1 MRITGLHIDGFG
13 RFSDRIVGPLEH
25 PVTVF
30 YGPNEAGKST
40 LLEFI
45 RRILFGFPSGRSR
58 GNEYLPLAG
67 GRHGGRVMIT
77 TDAGE
82 AITIDRTPGRG
93 DGPVS
98 LTTGTGETLPDSE
111 LQRLLGNHSRSVF
124 EGIFAFTLDE
134 LNDQNRL
141 SDDSVNLQIYSA
153 GIGAMK
159 LPDALAALDR
169 QKREI
174 FLPSGRNQSV
184 ARAAQSIEQTDS
196 KLQRVEGHATEYRRQ
211 SDRLAEIDREYQTL
225 ADSRLRFMSE
235 KERNENLINA
245 WDPWN
250 ELISAEQRLAELPAV
265 EAFPENGVMRLETL
279 ETQAETATEELS
291 AAEERV
297 KRIRVSVDEE
307 IEHLTILDRSSEARA
322 LERARSAF
330 DQSVKDLP
338 ERRAELASKRSELE
352 TSLANLGSDWDTER
366 LDRFDLSLV
375 VREEVANHGERL
387 RDAQVAVDR
396 SQTALAQD
404 EATLSDAVAATQRAQ
419 AEHDAVEPPELDEND
434 IRERRRRIRQSRTT
448 LDELGR
454 AEDRSRDLRAQIGD
468 GSEPSAAGL
477 PAGRSRLLAGAL
489 GVLGVVMLVAGL
501 WLAAATTFG
510 AGAILAAIGAVLA
523 TVAVFWFMRGRANG
537 QPTAS
542 PAAAQVR
549 GQIRE
554 ADEQLAGIRSRLQS
568 DAAALGL
575 EAIDANTLLET
586 EEGLDAA
593 DARLREWRQLETTLT
608 QATERLERQ
617 AQRRDDAQQA
627 MQDAEAAL
635 EVEQQAW
642 QSWLQQR
649 GLLSTF
655 LPDSIQE
662 LRTLVDLA
670 RTHHREV
677 VDMESR
683 IAAIQ
688 KDIDEFID
696 MARPLAEDHGF
707 AAEWDNYPGVAGV
720 ADDIIDLHREVT
732 EAARI
737 RADAEKELEEARQD
751 LMARQKGRQEAADLI
766 EALLKSGEAEDA
778 DDFRGRDRVFQE
790 RVGLNATISTALE
803 QMQRI
808 SGPGDALD
816 TLRDTLAKT
825 DVQSIRDG
833 IRQCETELEE
843 IDGLRSELDTERG
856 SIRTTLDGLAS
867 DEDSSRLRL
876 ERHRL
881 SEELQGH
888 ARDWAMRA
896 IAESLIRQAQSKFE
910 QERQPDVIRH
920 AERFFHDVTDGAYQ
934 TVFSPLSSSEIN
946 VVDAAGNV
954 RTPQQLSRGTREQL
968 FLALRFGLILEM
980 GQHSERLPV
989 IVDEALVNFDPT
1001 RGTKAASSFIEL
1013 SETNQVLVFTCHPQ
1027 IVDWF
1032 VDAAGQR
1039 DAIEPEVVEI

>member
-13 RFSDRIVGPLEH
+13 RFADRAFGPLER

-45 RRILFGFPSGRSR
+45 RRVLFGFPSGRNR
-58 GNEYLPLAG
+58 LNEYPPLAG

-82 AITIDRTPGRG
+82 AITIDRSPGRG

-98 LTTGTGETLPDSE
+98 LTTGAGETLPDSE
-111 LQRLLGNHSRSVF
+111 LQRLLGNHSRNVF
-124 EGIFAFTLDE
+124 EGIFAFTMDE

-141 SDDSVNLQIYSA
+141 SDDNVNLQIYSA

-159 LPDALAALDR
+159 LPDALATLDR

-196 KLQRVEGHATEYRRQ
+196 KLQQVAGHATEYRRQ

-225 ADSRLRFMSE
+225 ADRRLRLMSE
-235 KERNENLINA
+235 KERNENLITA

-250 ELISAEQRLAELPAV
+250 ELISSEQRLAELPVV
-265 EAFPENGVMRLETL
+265 EGFPENGVIRLEML
-279 ETQAETATEELS
+279 ETQAEAAREELS

-297 KRIRVSVDEE
+297 KGIRASVDRE
-307 IEHLTILDRSSEARA
+307 IEHLEILDRSSEVRA
-322 LERARSAF
+322 LERGRGAF

-338 ERRAELASKRSELE
+338 ERRAELSSKRSELQ

-366 LDRFDLSLV
+366 LTSFDLSLV
-375 VREEVANHGERL
+375 VREEVANYGERI
-387 RDAQVAVDR
+387 REAQVAVQR
-396 SQTALAQD
+396 WQATLAQ
-404 EATLSDAVAATQRAQ
+404 EETTLADAVGAVQQAQ
-419 AEHDAVEPPELDEND
+419 SECDASAPLELDERD
-434 IRERRRRIRQSRTT
+434 IGERRRRIRQSRSI

-454 AEDRSRDLRAQIGD
+454 AEDRSRDLQAQIGD
-468 GSEPSAAGL
+468 GPEPGADGS
-477 PAGRSRLLAGAL
+477 PAGRSRLLAGTL

-501 WLAAATTFG
+501 WLAATTTFG
-510 AGAILAAIGAVLA
+510 AGAILAAFGAVLA
-523 TVAVFWFMRGRANG
+523 TVAVFWFLRGRADG
-537 QPTAS
+537 SATAS
-542 PAAAQVR
+542 PAEARVR

-554 ADEQLAGIRSRLQS
+554 VDEQLTRIRSRLQADADALSLATVNS
-568 DAAALGL
+568 D
-575 EAIDANTLLET
+575 TLLEA

-593 DARLREWRQLETTLT
+593 NAGLREWRQLETVLV
-608 QATERLERQ
+608 QATERVERQ
-617 AQRRDDAQQA
+617 TQRRDDAQQA
-627 MQDAEAAL
+627 VQDAQAAL
-635 EVEQQAW
+635 EAKQQAW
-642 QSWLQQR
+642 QAWLQQR

-677 VDMESR
+677 VDMGNR

-688 KDIDEFID
+688 TDIDEFIA

-707 AAEWDNYPGVAGV
+707 AAEWSDYPRVAGV
-720 ADDIIDLHREVT
+720 SDDIIDLHRDVT
-732 EAARI
+732 EAARN
-737 RADAEKELEEARQD
+737 RTDAAKELDEAQQD
-751 LMARQKGRQEAADLI
+751 MEARQKGRQDVADQI
-766 EALLKSGEAEDA
+766 DVLLKSGEAEDA
-778 DDFRGRDRVFQE
+778 DDFRRRDRVYQE
-790 RVGLNATISTALE
+790 RDDLTATISGALE

-808 SGPGDALD
+808 SGPGKALD
-816 TLRDTLAKT
+816 TLRDTLANT
-825 DVQSIRDG
+825 DIQSIRDDV
-833 IRQCETELEE
+833 RQCETTLEE
-843 IDGLRSELDTERG
+843 TEARRSELDTERG
-856 SIRTTLDGLAS
+856 SIRAMLDGLAS
-867 DEDSSRLRL
+867 EEDSSRLRL

-881 SEELQGH
+881 SEELQEH
-888 ARDWAMRA
+888 ARDWAVRA

-920 AERFFHDVTDGAYQ
+920 AERFFRDVTDDAYQ
-934 TVFSPLSSSEIN
+934 TVFSPLGSSEIN
-946 VVDAAGNV
+946 VMDAAGNV

-1001 RGTKAASSFIEL
+1001 RGTKAAGSFIEL
-1013 SETNQVLVFTCHPQ
+1013 SATNQVLVFTCHPQ

-1032 VDAAGQR
+1032 VDAADERGV
-1039 DAIEPEVVEI
+1039 AEPEVVGI

>member
-13 RFSDRIVGPLEH
+13 RFADRAFGPLER

-45 RRILFGFPSGRSR
+45 RRILFGFPARR
-58 GNEYLPLAG
+58 GNVNDYPPLAG
-67 GRHGGRVMIT
+67 GRHGGRMMIT

-82 AITIDRTPGRG
+82 AITIDRIPGRG

-98 LTTGTGETLPDSE
+98 LTTGVGETLPSGE

-124 EGIFAFTLDE
+124 QNIFAFTLDE
-134 LNDQNRL
+134 LNNESL
-141 SDDSVNLQIYSA
+141 MNDDSVNLKIYSA

-169 QKREI
+169 QKSDI
-174 FLPSGRNQSV
+174 FRPQGRNQLIPSV
-184 ARAAQSIEQTDS
+184 AQGIESTDT
-196 KLQRVEGHATEYRRQ
+196 KLREIAGYATEYRRQ
-211 SDRLAEIDREYQTL
+211 SDRLAEIEREL
-225 ADSRLRFMSE
+225 GDVVARRLRIASE
-235 KERNENLINA
+235 QDRLENLERA
-245 WDPWN
+245 WDHWN
-250 ELISAEQRLAELPAV
+250 ELVSAEQRLAELPEV
-265 EAFPENGVMRLETL
+265 KAFPENGVIRLETL
-279 ETQAETATEELS
+279 EEQAGTAHEELS
-291 AAEERV
+291 TAEEQV
-297 KRIRVSVDEE
+297 KRIRLTIDEE
-307 IEHLTILDRSSEARA
+307 IKHLTILERSNEVRA

-352 TSLANLGSDWDTER
+352 TSLANLGPDWETDR
-366 LDRFDLSLV
+366 LNRFDLSLV
-375 VREEVANHGERL
+375 VRDEVANYGERL
-387 RDAQVAVDR
+387 RDAQATVQR
-396 SQTALAQD
+396 SQAAQVQEEAALG
-404 EATLSDAVAATQRAQ
+404 DARGDAERAQ
-419 AEHDAVEPPELDEND
+419 AEMDGTTPPELDENG
-434 IRERRRRIRQSRTT
+434 IRERRRLIRQSRTT

-454 AEDRSRDLRAQIGD
+454 AEDRSRDLQARTGD
-468 GSEPSAAGL
+468 GHELGAAGS
-477 PAGRSRLLAGAL
+477 PGGRSRLLAIAL
-489 GVLGVVMLVAGL
+489 GILGVVLLVAGL

-510 AGAILAAIGAVLA
+510 AGAILAAIGAVMA
-523 TVAVFWFMRGRANG
+523 TVAVFSFMRGRADG

-593 DARLREWRQLETTLT
+593 NARVREWRQLETTLA
-608 QATERLERQ
+608 QATERVERQ

-642 QSWLQQR
+642 QEWLQQR

-655 LPDSIQE
+655 FPDSIQE

-677 VDMESR
+677 GDMENR

-688 KDIDEFID
+688 TDIDEFIA
-696 MARPLAEDHGF
+696 MARPLAEDQGF
-707 AAEWDNYPGVAGV
+707 TADWDDYPRVAGV
-720 ADDIIDLHREVT
+720 ADDIIDLHRDVT
-732 EAARI
+732 EAART
-737 RADAEKELEEARQD
+737 RADAQKELEEARQH
-751 LMARQKGRQEAADLI
+751 LEARQKVQREVAELI

-778 DDFRGRDRVFQE
+778 DDLRRRDRIFQE
-790 RVGLNATISTALE
+790 RASLNAKISSALE
-803 QMQRI
+803 QMRRI
-808 SGPGDALD
+808 SGPGEALD

-825 DVQSIRDG
+825 DVQSIRDD
-833 IRQCETELEE
+833 IRQRKTDLEE
-843 IDGLRSELDTERG
+843 IDALRSELDTERG
-856 SIRTTLDGLAS
+856 SIRTTLAGLS
-867 DEDSSRLRL
+867 SEEDSSRLRL

-888 ARDWAMRA
+888 GQDWAVRA

-920 AERFFHDVTDGAYQ
+920 AERFFRDVTDGAYQ
-934 TVFSPLSSSEIN
+934 SVFSPLGSSEIN
-946 VVDAAGNV
+946 VTDPAGNA

-1001 RGTKAASSFIEL
+1001 RGTKAAGSFIEL

-1027 IVDWF
+1027 IVAWF
-1032 VDAAGQR
+1032 VDAAAQR
-1039 DAIEPEVVEI
+1039 GAAEPELIRI

>member
-1 MRITGLHIDGFG
+1 MQITGLHIDGFG
-13 RFSDRIVGPLEH
+13 RFADRGFGPLERK
-25 PVTVF
+25 VTVF

-45 RRILFGFPSGRSR
+45 RRVLFGFPARR
-58 GNEYLPLAG
+58 GNINEYPPLAG

-98 LTTGTGETLPDSE
+98 LTTGAGETLPDSE
-111 LQRLLGNHSRSVF
+111 LQRLLGNYSRNVF
-124 EGIFAFTLDE
+124 EGIFAFTMDE

-141 SDDSVNLQIYSA
+141 SDDNVNLQIYSA

-159 LPDALAALDR
+159 LPDALATLDR

-196 KLQRVEGHATEYRRQ
+196 KLQQVAGHATEYRRQ

-225 ADSRLRFMSE
+225 ADSRLRLMSE
-235 KERNENLINA
+235 KERNENLITA

-265 EAFPENGVMRLETL
+265 ETFPENGVIRLETL
-279 ETQAETATEELS
+279 ETQAEAARDELS

-297 KRIRVSVDEE
+297 KGIRASVEEE
-307 IEHLTILDRSSEARA
+307 IEHLAILERSSEVRA
-322 LERARSAF
+322 LERARGAF

-338 ERRAELASKRSELE
+338 ERRAELSSKRSELQ
-352 TSLANLGSDWDTER
+352 TSLANLGSDWDAER

-375 VREEVANHGERL
+375 VRAEVTNHGERL
-387 RDAQVAVDR
+387 RDAQTAVDR
-396 SQTALAQD
+396 SQTALAQ
-404 EATLSDAVAATQRAQ
+404 EETTLADAVEAAQRAQ
-419 AEHDAVEPPELDEND
+419 SECDASAPPELDERD
-434 IRERRRRIRQSRTT
+434 IGERRRRIRQSRTT

-454 AEDRSRDLRAQIGD
+454 AEDRSRDLQAQIGD
-468 GSEPSAAGL
+468 GPEPGADGS
-477 PAGRSRLLAGAL
+477 PVGRSRLLAGTL

-510 AGAILAAIGAVLA
+510 AGAILAAFGAVLA
-523 TVAVFWFMRGRANG
+523 TVAVFLFVRGRADG

-542 PAAAQVR
+542 PAAARVR

-554 ADEQLAGIRSRLQS
+554 ADEQLAGIRSRLQA
-568 DAAALGL
+568 DADALGL
-575 EAIDANTLLET
+575 GTLNSDILLEA

-593 DARLREWRQLETTLT
+593 DTSLRGWRELETTLV
-608 QATERLERQ
+608 QANERIERQ
-617 AQRRDDAQQA
+617 TQRRDDAQQA
-627 MQDAEAAL
+627 VQDAQAAL
-635 EVEQQAW
+635 EAEQQAW
-642 QSWLQQR
+642 QAWLQQR

-677 VDMESR
+677 VDMENR

-688 KDIDEFID
+688 TDIDEFID
-696 MARPLAEDHGF
+696 MARPLAEAHGF
-707 AAEWDNYPGVAGV
+707 AAEWSDYPRVAGV
-720 ADDIIDLHREVT
+720 ADDIIDLHRDVT
-732 EAARI
+732 EAARK
-737 RADAEKELEEARQD
+737 RADAEKELEDAQQD
-751 LMARQKGRQEAADLI
+751 LVARQKSRQEAADNI
-766 EALLKSGEAEDA
+766 DALLKSGDAEDA
-778 DDFRGRDRVFQE
+778 DDFRRRDRVFQE
-790 RVGLNATISTALE
+790 RVGLTATISSALE

-816 TLRDTLAKT
+816 TLRDTLTKT
-825 DVQSIRDG
+825 GVQSIRDG
-833 IRQCETELEE
+833 IRQCETKLEE
-843 IDGLRSELDTERG
+843 IDTLRSELDTERG
-856 SIRTTLDGLAS
+856 SIRTALDGLAS
-867 DEDSSRLRL
+867 EEDSSRLRL

-888 ARDWAMRA
+888 ARDWAVRA
-896 IAESLIRQAQSKFE
+896 IAESLIRQAQAKFE
-910 QERQPDVIRH
+910 KERQPDVIRH
-920 AERFFHDVTDGAYQ
+920 AERFFRDVTDGAYQ
-934 TVFSPLSSSEIN
+934 AVFSALGSSEIN
-946 VVDAAGNV
+946 VVDAAGNIK
-954 RTPQQLSRGTREQL
+954 TPQQLSRGTREQL

-989 IVDEALVNFDPT
+989 IVDEAMVNFDPT
-1001 RGTKAASSFIEL
+1001 RGTKAAGSFIEL

-1027 IVDWF
+1027 IVQWF
-1032 VDAAGQR
+1032 ADAARQR
-1039 DAIEPEVVEI
+1039 GAAEPKVVRI

>member
-13 RFSDRIVGPLEH
+13 RFADRSVGPLER

-58 GNEYLPLAG
+58 GNEYPPLVG

-111 LQRLLGNHSRSVF
+111 LQRLLGNHSRNVF

-196 KLQRVEGHATEYRRQ
+196 KLQQVAGHATEYRRQ
-211 SDRLAEIDREYQTL
+211 SDRQAEIDREYQTL
-225 ADSRLRFMSE
+225 SDSRLRLISE
-235 KERNENLINA
+235 KERNENLITA

-250 ELISAEQRLAELPAV
+250 ELISAEQRLAELTVV
-265 EAFPENGVMRLETL
+265 EAFPENGVIRLETL
-279 ETQAETATEELS
+279 ETQAKATREELS

-297 KRIRVSVDEE
+297 KRVSVSVDED
-307 IEHLTILDRSSEARA
+307 IEHLTILERSSEVRA
-322 LERARSAF
+322 LERARGAF

-338 ERRAELASKRSELE
+338 ERRAELVSKRSELE
-352 TSLANLGSDWDTER
+352 TSLANLGPDWDAER

-375 VREEVANHGERL
+375 VRAEVVNHDERL
-387 RDAQVAVDR
+387 RDARTAVDR
-396 SQTALAQD
+396 SQTALAQ
-404 EATLSDAVAATQRAQ
+404 EETTLADAVEAVQRAQ
-419 AEHDAVEPPELDEND
+419 SEYDASAPPELDERD
-434 IRERRRRIRQSRTT
+434 IGERRRRIRQSRTT

-454 AEDRSRDLRAQIGD
+454 AEDRSRDLHAQIGD
-468 GSEPSAAGL
+468 GPEPGATGS
-477 PAGRSRLLAGAL
+477 PSGRSWLLAGAL
-489 GVLGVVMLVAGL
+489 GVLGAAMLVAGL
-501 WLAAATTFG
+501 WLAATTFG
-510 AGAILAAIGAVLA
+510 AGAILAAVGAVLA
-523 TVAVFWFMRGRANG
+523 TVAVFWFVKGRAEG
-537 QPTAS
+537 PATAS
-542 PAAAQVR
+542 PTSARVR

-554 ADEQLAGIRSRLQS
+554 ADEQLAGIRSRLQA
-568 DAAALGL
+568 DADALGL
-575 EAIDANTLLET
+575 EAIGGNTLLEA

-593 DARLREWRQLETTLT
+593 DARLREWRQIETALA
-608 QATERLERQ
+608 QATERVERHM
-617 AQRRDDAQQA
+617 QRRNDAQQS
-627 MQDAEAAL
+627 MQDAQVAL
-635 EVEQQAW
+635 EAEQQAW
-642 QSWLQQR
+642 QKWLKPR

-655 LPDSIQE
+655 LTDSIQE

-677 VDMESR
+677 VDMENR

-688 KDIDEFID
+688 TDIDEFIA
-696 MARPLAEDHGF
+696 MARPLAEAHGF
-707 AAEWDNYPGVAGV
+707 AAEWSDHPRVAGV

-732 EAARI
+732 EAART

-751 LMARQKGRQEAADLI
+751 LMARQKGRQEVADQI
-766 EALLKSGEAEDA
+766 DALLKSGEAEDA
-778 DDFRGRDRVFQE
+778 DDFRRLDRVFQE
-790 RVGLNATISTALE
+790 RVGLTATISAALE

-833 IRQCETELEE
+833 IRQCEADLAE
-843 IDGLRSELDTERG
+843 IDTLRSELDTERG

-867 DEDSSRLRL
+867 EEDSSRLRL

-881 SEELQGH
+881 SEELQEH
-888 ARDWAMRA
+888 ARDWAVRA

-920 AERFFHDVTDGAYQ
+920 AERFFRDVTDGAYQ
-934 TVFSPLSSSEIN
+934 TVFSPLGSSEIN
-946 VVDAAGNV
+946 VVDAAGNT

-989 IVDEALVNFDPT
+989 IVDEALINFDPT
-1001 RGTKAASSFIEL
+1001 RGTKAAGSFIEL

-1032 VDAAGQR
+1032 ADAARQR
-1039 DAIEPEVVEI
+1039 GAEDPDVVRI

>member
-1 MRITGLHIDGFG
+1 MKITGLHIDGFG
-13 RFSDRIVGPLEH
+13 RFADRGFGPLER

-45 RRILFGFPSGRSR
+45 RRVLFGFPARR
-58 GNEYLPLAG
+58 GNINEYPPLAG

-77 TDAGE
+77 TDSGE

-98 LTTGTGETLPDSE
+98 LTTGAGETLPDSE
-111 LQRLLGNHSRSVF
+111 LQRLLGNHSRNVF
-124 EGIFAFTLDE
+124 EGIFAFTMDE

-141 SDDSVNLQIYSA
+141 RDDNVNLQIYSA

-159 LPDALAALDR
+159 LPDALATLNR

-196 KLQRVEGHATEYRRQ
+196 KLQQVAGHATEYRRQ

-225 ADSRLRFMSE
+225 ADSRLRLMSE
-235 KERNENLINA
+235 KERNENLITA

-250 ELISAEQRLAELPAV
+250 ELISAEQRLAELPVV
-265 EAFPENGVMRLETL
+265 EGFPENGVIRLETL
-279 ETQAETATEELS
+279 ETQAEAAREELS

-297 KRIRVSVDEE
+297 KRIRASVDED
-307 IEHLTILDRSSEARA
+307 IEHLTILECSSEVRA
-322 LERARSAF
+322 LERARGAF

-338 ERRAELASKRSELE
+338 ERRAELASKRSELD
-352 TSLANLGSDWDTER
+352 TSLANLGRDWDTER
-366 LDRFDLSLV
+366 LSSFDLSLV
-375 VREEVANHGERL
+375 VREEVSDHGQRL
-387 RDAQVAVDR
+387 REARAAVDR
-396 SQTALAQD
+396 SQTALAQ
-404 EATLSDAVAATQRAQ
+404 EVATLADASEAAQLVQSEYDGTA
-419 AEHDAVEPPELDEND
+419 PPELDESD
-434 IRERRRRIRQSRTT
+434 IDESRRRIRQSRTT

-454 AEDRSRDLRAQIGD
+454 AEDRSRDLQAQVGD
-468 GSEPSAAGL
+468 GPESGAAGS
-477 PAGRSRLLAGAL
+477 PSVRSRLLAGAL
-489 GVLGVVMLVAGL
+489 GVSGVVMLVAGL
-501 WLAAATTFG
+501 WLAATTFG

-523 TVAVFWFMRGRANG
+523 TVAVFWFMRGRADG
-537 QPTAS
+537 QPMAS
-542 PAAAQVR
+542 PAAARVR

-554 ADEQLAGIRSRLQS
+554 ADEQLVGIRSRLQA
-568 DAAALGL
+568 DAEALGL
-575 EAIDANTLLET
+575 GTVNSDTLLEA

-593 DARLREWRQLETTLT
+593 NAGLREWRKLETTLA
-608 QATERLERQ
+608 QATERVERQ
-617 AQRRDDAQQA
+617 TQRRDEVQQA
-627 MQDAEAAL
+627 LQDAEAVLAAG
-635 EVEQQAW
+635 QQTW
-642 QSWLQQR
+642 QAWLQQR

-655 LPDSIQE
+655 VPDSIQE

-677 VDMESR
+677 VDMENR

-688 KDIDEFID
+688 TDIDEFIA
-696 MARPLAEDHGF
+696 MARPLVEAHGF
-707 AAEWDNYPGVAGV
+707 AAEWSDYPRVAGV
-720 ADDIIDLHREVT
+720 ADDIINLHRDVT
-732 EAARI
+732 EAARN
-737 RADAEKELEEARQD
+737 RADAEKELDETQQD
-751 LMARQKGRQEAADLI
+751 LEARQKGRQEVADQI
-766 EALLKSGEAEDA
+766 DALLKSGVAEDA
-778 DDFRGRDRVFQE
+778 DDFRRLDRVYQE
-790 RVGLNATISTALE
+790 RASLTATISSAVE
-803 QMQRI
+803 QMRRI
-808 SGPGDALD
+808 GGPGAALD

-833 IRQCETELEE
+833 IRQSETELEE
-843 IDGLRSELDTERG
+843 IEARRSELDTERG

-867 DEDSSRLRL
+867 EEDSSRLRL

-888 ARDWAMRA
+888 ARDWAVCA

-920 AERFFHDVTDGAYQ
+920 AERFFRDVTNGAYR
-934 TVFSPLSSSEIN
+934 TVFSPLGSSEIN
-946 VVDAAGNV
+946 VMDSAGNA
-954 RTPQQLSRGTREQL
+954 RMPHQLSRGTREQL

-1013 SETNQVLVFTCHPQ
+1013 SATNQVLVFTCHPQ

-1032 VDAAGQR
+1032 VDAAAQR
-1039 DAIEPEVVEI
+1039 GITEPEVVGI

>member
-13 RFSDRIVGPLEH
+13 RFADRSVGPLER

-45 RRILFGFPSGRSR
+45 RRILFGFPNRR
-58 GNEYLPLAG
+58 GGTNEYPPLAG

-82 AITIDRTPGRG
+82 AITIDRTQGRG

-98 LTTGTGETLPDSE
+98 LTTGTGEMLPAAE
-111 LQRLLGNHSRSVF
+111 LQGLLGNHSRGVF

-141 SDDSVNLQIYSA
+141 SDDSVNMQIYSA

-174 FLPSGRNQSV
+174 FVPRGSSQAVPKIAGE
-184 ARAAQSIEQTDS
+184 IERTNS
-196 KLQRVEGHATEYRRQ
+196 ELQQIASYATEYRRQ
-211 SDRLAEIDREYQTL
+211 SDRLAEVDVEYQ
-225 ADSRLRFMSE
+225 RLSDRRLQIASE
-235 KERNENLINA
+235 QDRLENLERA
-245 WDPWN
+245 WDHWN
-250 ELISAEQRLAELPAV
+250 ELISAEQRLKELPLV
-265 EAFPENGVMRLETL
+265 EAFPENGVIRLETL
-279 ETQAETATEELS
+279 EAQAETAREELS
-291 AAEERV
+291 VAEERV
-297 KRIRVSVDEE
+297 KRIRASVDED
-307 IEHLTILDRSSEARA
+307 IEHLTILERSSEVRA

-338 ERRAELASKRSELE
+338 ERRAELAGKRSELE
-352 TSLANLGSDWDTER
+352 TSLANLGPDWDTDR
-366 LDRFDLSLV
+366 LTNFDLSLV
-375 VREEVANHGERL
+375 VREEVAGHGERL
-387 RDAQVAVDR
+387 QNARAAVDR
-396 SQTALAQD
+396 SQTTLAQE
-404 EATLSDAVAATQRAQ
+404 EATLADTVAATQRAQ
-419 AEHDAVEPPELDEND
+419 AEHDAAQPPQLDEND

-454 AEDRSRDLRAQIGD
+454 AEDRSRDLQAQVGD
-468 GSEPSAAGL
+468 GPEPGSDGSTS
-477 PAGRSRLLAGAL
+477 GRSRLLAGAL

-523 TVAVFWFMRGRANG
+523 TVAVFWLMRGRTDG
-537 QPTAS
+537 QATAS
-542 PAAAQVR
+542 PAAARVR

-554 ADEQLAGIRSRLQS
+554 ADERLEEIRSRLQA
-568 DAAALGL
+568 DADALGL
-575 EAIDANTLLET
+575 ATLNSDTLPEAEDGVDT
-586 EEGLDAA
+586 A
-593 DARLREWRQLETTLT
+593 DARLRQWRQLETTLA
-608 QATERLERQ
+608 QANERVERQ
-617 AQRRDDAQQA
+617 TQRRDDSRQA
-627 MQDAEAAL
+627 VQDAQAAL
-635 EVEQQAW
+635 EAEQQAW
-642 QSWLQQR
+642 QAWLQQR
-649 GLLSTF
+649 GLLGTF

-662 LRTLVDLA
+662 LRTLADLA

-677 VDMESR
+677 GDMENR

-688 KDIDEFID
+688 TDIDEFID
-696 MARPLAEDHGF
+696 MARPLAEAHGF
-707 AAEWDNYPGVAGV
+707 AAEWSDYPRVAGV
-720 ADDIIDLHREVT
+720 ADDIIDLHSKVSD
-732 EAARI
+732 AART
-737 RADAEKELEEARQD
+737 RADAEKELEEAQQD
-751 LMARQKGRQEAADLI
+751 LEARQKGQQDVAELI
-766 EALLKSGEAEDA
+766 EALLKSGDAEDA
-778 DDFRGRDRVFQE
+778 DDFRRLDRVFQE
-790 RVGLNATISTALE
+790 RVGLTATISSALE

-816 TLRDTLAKT
+816 TLRDTLTNT
-825 DVQSIRDG
+825 DVQSIRDD
-833 IRQCETELEE
+833 IRQREADLAE
-843 IDGLRSELDTERG
+843 IDARRSELDTERG

-867 DEDSSRLRL
+867 EEDSSRLRL

-888 ARDWAMRA
+888 ARDWAVRA

-920 AERFFHDVTDGAYQ
+920 AERFFRDVTDGAYQ
-934 TVFSPLSSSEIN
+934 TVFSPLGSSEIN
-946 VVDAAGNV
+946 VMDATGNV

-968 FLALRFGLILEM
+968 FLSLRFGLILEM

-1001 RGTKAASSFIEL
+1001 RGTKAAGSFIEL

-1032 VDAAGQR
+1032 VDATDERGA
-1039 DAIEPEVVEI
+1039 AEPEVVQI